1 MNNIMSLGKDCCG
14 CTACEQLCPK
24 KCITFTED
32 AEGFMY
38 PDVNENECIE
48 CGICVKHCPIT
59 SRTSEHNKPKVY
71 AAKYSRRDEVFKST
85 SGGLFLPIA
94 KKILSRGGVVFG
106 CAYDENLV
114 ARHISVEN
122 EKDLHKLQSSKYVQS
137 NIAGIYSK
145 IKNELLKNRYVLF
158 SGTGCQVAGL
168 KSFLGR
174 DYDKLLTADIVC
186 HGVPSPKL
194 FANYIDWMGRRMGG
208 KLTEYNFRSKEKRG
222 WDLYYKAS
230 NSKKSKS
237 DYGFFDPYY
246 NAFLDGKTYRES
258 CYSCKFAN
266 SQRAGDITL
275 ADYWGIQKMHPDFYD
290 ENGVSLVL
298 VNSEKGEQIWQE
310 IKDDI
315 IYIESSYENAA
326 VMNGNL
332 VAPSQRPEC
341 RDKIYDG
348 YNGDFDKY
356 VKTKLSFKINPKT
369 KIKKMIP
376 MSIKRLLKG
385 KR

>member
-48 CGICVKHCPIT
+48 CGICVKHCPII